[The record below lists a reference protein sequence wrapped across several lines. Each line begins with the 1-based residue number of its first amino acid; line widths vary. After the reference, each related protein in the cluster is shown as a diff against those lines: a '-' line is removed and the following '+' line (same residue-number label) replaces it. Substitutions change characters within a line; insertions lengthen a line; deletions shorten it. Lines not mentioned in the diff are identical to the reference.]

1 MDIDSTNPSL
11 NGSEEVE
18 EAENNSS
25 LNKIG
30 EVQEPEKGMCFNSKQ
45 GVYSFYAKY
54 AKHLRFVVAY
64 RTQNIGQDG
73 EVNYFG
79 VECTRACKRTKRS
92 EVHPLEPTLSSFI
105 ECKAKARATLQKDG
119 RFKLTTVVLQHTH
132 DLILSDSRHFAM
144 NKRILTPTKR
154 RIEINDEPWIR
165 VARNFHSI
173 VIEAGG
179 YEALSFDEQDAR
191 NHIQSMRRLRLGVG
205 DAESVAL
212 YFHRMQQQNS
222 NFYYAIDLD
231 EDGRMRNLFWA
242 DARSMATYKA
252 FGDVVSF
259 DTTYLTNKY
268 DMPFAQFVGVNHH
281 GQSILLGCGLLSNE
295 NTETF
300 LWLFR
305 EWLSCMS
312 DVPPKAII
320 IDQCRTMQNAIEVLF
335 PEARHR
341 WCLWHIMKKIPE
353 KLRGYAQYESIKL
366 ALQNA
371 VYDCFTKH
379 EFDEEWQ
386 AMIGKFNL
394 DDNDWLG
401 VLYSERHG
409 WIPVYVK
416 DVFWAG
422 MPTTQRSESM
432 NAFFDGY
439 VNSKTTLKQ
448 FFEQYDHALRSKV
461 EKEMKADLKSRKKLY
476 DCLTVYEFEK
486 QFRVAYT
493 NAKFKE
499 VQVELKRLLY
509 CRANLVKEEGA
520 MCTYH
525 VKEAVLVGEKMKTVE
540 FVVYFN
546 ATECELHYKYIVSR
560 WKKDIE
566 RGYTSIPTTYTKAGA
581 VLNAKLHDKYHKM
594 LDEII
599 EIAGNNDG
607 KHEVLYLGLIE
618 IKDRVRKDQSGSA
631 SHAPP
636 STSNVPHSHTSLRSP
651 SARSTTKAS
660 MSHNMLSPM
669 VARRRGRPC
678 TKRKVSKVD
687 AIVNRLKRKSKKP
700 PKAQGHTVRQCQPRK
715 LNFPGTDD
723 MQYNTCH
730 DPMGESDCWRRM
742 VNLIANADKPIVMV
756 QIKSMN
762 VECSWLNVESIA
774 ESVFECMNAPDCLN
788 AESICEY
795 A

>member
-73 EVNYFG
+73 E
-79 VECTRACKRTKRS
+79 
-92 EVHPLEPTLSSFI
+92 
-105 ECKAKARATLQKDG
+105 ARATLQKDG

-132 DLILSDSRHFAM
+132 DLIPSDSRHFAM
-144 NKRILTPTKR
+144 NKRILTLAKR
-154 RIEINDEPWIR
+154 RLEINDEPGIG

-173 VIEAGG
+173 VVEVGG
-179 YEALSFDEQDAR
+179 YEALTFDEQDAR

-222 NFYYAIDLD
+222 NFYAIDLD

-242 DARSMATYKA
+242 DARSRATYKA

-268 DMPFAQFVGVNHH
+268 DMPFAPFVGVNHH

-320 IDQCRTMQNAIEVLF
+320 IDQCRAMQNAIEVLF

-401 VLYSERHG
+401 
-409 WIPVYVK
+409 

-422 MPTTQRSESM
+422 MSTTQRSESM

-448 FFEQYDHALRSKV
+448 FVEQYDHALRSKV
-461 EKEMKADLKSRKKLY
+461 EKEMKADLKSRNKLY

-486 QFRVAYT
+486 QFRVTYT

-546 ATECELHYKYIVSR
+546 ATECELHCMCR
-560 WKKDIE
+560 WFEFKGIMCVHSFNVLIE
-566 RGYTSIPTTYTKAGA
+566 RA
-581 VLNAKLHDKYHKM
+581 VLNANVHDKYHKM
-594 LDEII
+594 LDKILK
-599 EIAGNNDG
+599 IASNDDG
-607 KHEVLYLGLIE
+607 KHTVNDGLTE
-618 IKDRVRKDQSGSA
+618 IKERVKKDQSGCA
-631 SHAPP
+631 SSVPLSSSNAPP
-636 STSNVPHSHTSLRSP
+636 STSHGRPSNTSLKSP
-651 SARSTTKAS
+651 SGCSTTKEIK
-660 MSHNMLSPM
+660 
-669 VARRRGRPC
+669 AR
-678 TKRKVSKVD
+678 K
-687 AIVNRLKRKSKKP
+687 
-700 PKAQGHTVRQCQPRK
+700 
-715 LNFPGTDD
+715 
-723 MQYNTCH
+723 
-730 DPMGESDCWRRM
+730 MGESDCWRRM
-742 VNLIANADKPIVMV
+742 VNLIVDADKPIVMV

-762 VECSWLNVESIA
+762 VECSRLNVESIA

-788 AESICEY
+788 AESVCES